1 MSVVLSPVGGVAA
14 QFFTNSGAVL
24 TGGKIYTYAA
34 GTSTPEP
41 TYTTASGTIAWTNPI
56 VLDAA
61 GRVPDGGEIWL
72 TDGVAYKFVLKT
84 SNDVLIATYD
94 NISGINS
101 NFVNFT
107 NDQEIQVATAG
118 QTVFTLTT
126 MAYLPGTHSLSVFV
140 DGVNQYGPGASYA
153 YEETNNTT
161 VTFTSGLHVGA
172 EVKFS
177 TTQLQGAGAIDASQV
192 SYDPPFTGSVATNVE
207 AKLAQTVSVKD
218 FGAVGDGVTDDTAA
232 IQAALNYVASLS
244 NASPTFV
251 LFPGQNNEV
260 YAIESQIVV
269 DSDYNVGISGFG
281 GTPTIK
287 YTGPVMNTSTQDD
300 STGAMIYF
308 SGTDHAFGGI
318 KDLFVDANSAANFCV
333 YLEGICQPQFNIK
346 NLHMKHAQLDII
358 YTNNNAGLGQTQ
370 LFIDECTFFPAT
382 GATFSGQTAVCG
394 RYPIHIAVGS
404 NTGVIRIS
412 NTGVDSGVAGCIGIT
427 AGAGASYINEQV
439 LMDNV
444 RFETYGAN
452 KDVIVLDYGALTNP
466 GEITLLNCKPSIGDA
481 GSISAYVANATSPAG
496 ARPVINFV
504 PYVAQNVMTYIY
516 SDVDTAYNVADDS
529 KRQSVIFAIN
539 ETASVGRLQM
549 GTAMPSSPVNGDYYL
564 NNLTRQ
570 LVGRINGQTFVQPF
584 GNPTIVG
591 PSTTY
596 SIAYTDFDKLIH
608 NNNAGALTL
617 NLPSIATVSTGFKL
631 NIATTTAGAIT
642 LTPDGTDSI
651 GPKTA
656 GQTYVSSGSVGD
668 ALILMAGPSSK
679 WIVLSKIGTWS

>member
-1 MSVVLSPVGGVAA
+1 MSVFLSPVGGAGA
-14 QFFTNSGAVL
+14 QFFDNNGNPL
-24 TGGKIYTYAA
+24 TGGKLYTYAA
-34 GTSTPEP
+34 GTTTPQA
-41 TYTTASGTIAWTNPI
+41 TYTTSQGNVPWTNPI

-61 GRVPDGGEIWL
+61 GRVPSGGEIWL
-72 TDGVAYKFVLKT
+72 TDGLIYKFVLKD

-94 NISGINS
+94 NISGISTITLPIDSS
-101 NFVNFT
+101 N
-107 NDQEIQVATAG
+107 IA
-118 QTVFTLTT
+118 
-126 MAYLPGTHSLSVFV
+126 
-140 DGVNQYGPGASYA
+140 
-153 YEETNNTT
+153 
-161 VTFTSGLHVGA
+161 
-172 EVKFS
+172 
-177 TTQLQGAGAIDASQV
+177 
-192 SYDPPFTGSVATNVE
+192 YDPPFIGSVATNAE
-207 AKLAQTVSVKD
+207 AKLAQYISVQD
-218 FGAVGDGVTDDTAA
+218 FGAVGDGSTDDQPA
-232 IQAALNYVASLS
+232 IQAALDYAASLS
-244 NASPTFV
+244 NQSPTFV

-287 YTGPVMNTSTQDD
+287 YTGPVMNTSTQDN

-318 KDLFVDANSAANFCV
+318 KDLFVDASSAANFCV

-346 NLHMKHAQLDII
+346 NLHMKHAQLDIL
-358 YTNNNAGLGQTQ
+358 YANNNAALGQTQ

-382 GATFSGQTAVCG
+382 AATFSGQTAVCG

-404 NTGVIRIS
+404 NTGMIRIS
-412 NTGVDSGVAGCIGIT
+412 NTGIDSGVAGCVGIT
-427 AGAGASYINEQV
+427 AGAGALYINEQI

-444 RFETYGAN
+444 RFETYGSN
-452 KDVIVLDYGALTNP
+452 KDVIVLDYGAVANP

-481 GSISAYVANATSPAG
+481 GSIAAYISNATSPAG

-504 PYVAQNVMTYIY
+504 PYIAQNVMTYIY
-516 SDVDTAYNVADDS
+516 NDVDTAYRVTDDA

-539 ETASVGRLQM
+539 EFSSVGRLQM
-549 GTAMPSSPVNGDYYL
+549 GTAMPSTPVDGDYYL
-564 NNLTRQ
+564 NNSTRQ
-570 LVGRINGQTFVQPF
+570 LVGRINGKTFVQPF
-584 GNPTIVG
+584 GNPTILG

-631 NIATTTAGAIT
+631 NIAATTSGAIT

-656 GQTYVSSGSVGD
+656 GQTYVSSGSAGD

-679 WIVLSKIGTWS
+679 WVVLSKVGTWS